1 MDDQLEIRNSI
12 TEQFELSCP
21 EKISMEE
28 LERELSVKINWL
40 IQNNFEQLVFILY
53 RIDVNESKL
62 RLLLNQFTG
71 EDTGKI
77 IAQLIIER
85 QTQKIITRQ
94 QFKQQHDIDENE
106 KW

>member
-1 MDDQLEIRNSI
+1 
-12 TEQFELSCP
+12 
-21 EKISMEE
+21 MEE

-53 RIDVNESKL
+53 RIDVNELKL

>member
-12 TEQFELSCP
+12 TEQF
-21 EKISMEE
+21 
-28 LERELSVKINWL
+28 ELSVKINWL